1 MSFFNFI
8 EWIDAQ
14 VNVEFDVALSGP
26 IIDELDGWFN
36 VFVVGYKA

>member
-1 MSFFNFI
+1 M
-8 EWIDAQ
+8 EWIHAQ
-14 VNVEFDVALSGP
+14 VNVDVALSGP